1 MHSIHSGISEK
12 LKGFLMGCKYSDECS
27 PCPQSGTEP
36 YYQEEEFE
44 VFEMDEPEEE
54 GELI

>member
-1 MHSIHSGISEK
+1 
-12 LKGFLMGCKYSDECS
+12 MGCKYSDECS